1 MIMKEIFI
9 LLLNLYLVF
18 SVQAIR
24 ESIPMKSLSCYN
36 DYNSQVTCTWMEHSE
51 AHALVGMILYQRD
64 NIIKE
69 NKEMLCKHQT
79 ENYLHEAPDSYV
91 RWVCRNTTQIFGI
104 GVDNIYSFKPNKM
117 LQAELNVDLF
127 QNVQTL
133 PPHNL
138 SVSLVRSGD
147 FLLTWTAADG
157 SQGLGNALD
166 YEVTYKR
173 EWESW
178 EKAASLLLSNTTH
191 CPLSHKDLVP
201 GSSYVARV
209 RARPGRDSGFSG
221 QYSEWSTEVLWE
233 TPEGSVGQSGAVQG
247 WACWLRSQTFPVTQ
261 LALIFSEGGL
271 QPRNLRCLFNG
282 ADRLMCSWEV
292 KKAIITSV
300 LFGLFFRATP
310 ISVEEECSPVHEK
323 ALPHVPYVVQSCEIP
338 VSNSSSQSQYH
349 VSVRAKME
357 EKLIEA
363 YKNIKVLPPANVSVT
378 ATGNQEYELRWTKHT
393 LQYGFI
399 KQRYQV
405 EYWKNNQYEKT
416 RQNLNISNDEPPF
429 IFTLQMLAASTEYR
443 GKMRA
448 RVNTPLDYEGPWS
461 EWSEEFT
468 WKTENALPPVLLPVM
483 LPALIIIVLIVAYCS
498 YKYFLRK
505 KQMWEEKIPNPSKSL
520 LIQSY
525 LGKVHLGNWPT
536 SSQLDFNKYNL
547 SEKMEQ
553 ASFLQ
558 VVDRQM
564 KTLAESPEGQAK
576 KTDVSPVAL
585 EPQNSYHALN
595 ESEHAPVVCSSQIA
609 GHSFPVSRRNSAD
622 ASIPSRT
629 AITCFAFNGPY
640 LYSPVM
646 SSQPDMHQTL
656 EGDPVGLR
664 EKSVSLQ
671 YVTLPKEDWP
681 QAPQRQEQPGPGP
694 PQPFL
699 LPDQKEMM
707 QHLNDEKEVSAIPPA
722 CGKGTNVRT
731 EEQKSPNA
739 PSCITS
745 PKQCPLEYITTES
758 LSLPSASDS
767 THPPRVTAGE
777 LPCDTQEPQPASDH
791 SCHEF
796 SPGKTGVMV
805 PVSGQAPT
813 SSPEFHLD
821 TFGDYLTVP
830 LGLHGHSEPTKIS
843 LPVLQ
848 KGNDLPR
855 KQPLSEGNLV
865 VLNPDSTEPVFLCQ
879 VGDYCFHSLK
889 SSVKMDIS
897 QEDHQ
902 VKKPSEGKTTPG
914 KPVSDDESITGKEKD
929 VSNMQAIQL
938 FKNLKSDDYFSW
950 QQSLRI
956 TEIC

>member
-36 DYNSQVTCTWMEHSE
+36 DYNSQVTCTWMERSE

-64 NIIKE
+64 NVIME
-69 NKEMLCKHQT
+69 NKKMPCKRQR
-79 ENYLHEAPDSYV
+79 ENDLHEAPDSYV
-91 RWVCRNTTQIFGI
+91 HWVCHTTTENFGI
-104 GVDNIYSFKPNKM
+104 GVDDIYSFKPNKM

-133 PPHNL
+133 PPQNL
-138 SVSLVRSGD
+138 AVSLMRSGD
-147 FLLTWTAADG
+147 FLLTWKAADG
-157 SQGLGNALD
+157 SQGLGNALE

-178 EKAASLLLSNTTH
+178 EKAASLLLSNTTRCH
-191 CPLSHKDLVP
+191 LRCKDLVP
-201 GSSYVARV
+201 GSRYVARV
-209 RARPGRDSGFSG
+209 RARPGQASGFSG
-221 QYSEWSTEVLWE
+221 QYSEWSMEASWE
-233 TPEGSVGQSGAVQG
+233 TP
-247 WACWLRSQTFPVTQ
+247 
-261 LALIFSEGGL
+261 EGGL
-271 QPRNLRCLFNG
+271 QPRNLHCLFNG
-282 ADRLMCSWEV
+282 ADRLTCSWEV

-300 LFGLFFRATP
+300 LFGLFFRAP
-310 ISVEEECSPVHEK
+310 LASAEEECSPVHEK

-349 VSVRAKME
+349 VSVRAKTE

-378 ATGNQEYELRWTKHT
+378 VTENQEYELRWIKHT
-393 LQYGFI
+393 LGYSFI

-416 RQNLNISNDEPPF
+416 LQKLSISNDEPPF
-429 IFTLQMLAASTEYR
+429 ILTLQMLASSTEYR

-468 WKTENALPPVLLPVM
+468 WKTENVLPPVVLPAM
-483 LPALIIIVLIVAYCS
+483 LPALIITLLIVAYCS
-498 YKYFLRK
+498 YKYLLRK
-505 KQMWEEKIPNPSKSL
+505 KQIWEEKIPNPRKSL
-520 LIQSY
+520 LIQSCHQ
-525 LGKVHLGNWPT
+525 KVHLGNWTT
-536 SSQLDFNKYNL
+536 SSHLDFNKYNL

-553 ASFLQ
+553 SSFLQ
-558 VVDRQM
+558 VVDRQS
-564 KTLAESPEGQAK
+564 KTLAECPEGQTK

-585 EPQNSYHALN
+585 DLQNSYHALN
-595 ESEHAPVVCSSQIA
+595 EPEHAPVLCSSQIA
-609 GHSFPVSRRNSAD
+609 GHSFPVSRRNSAH
-622 ASIPSRT
+622 ASSASQRAIP
-629 AITCFAFNGPY
+629 CFAFNGPY

-646 SSQPDMHQTL
+646 SSQPDMRQTL
-656 EGDPVGLR
+656 EVDAAEVR

-671 YVTLPKEDWP
+671 YVTLPKEDCP
-681 QAPQRQEQPGPGP
+681 QAPQGQEQPGAGP
-694 PQPFL
+694 PQPLL

-707 QHLNDEKEVSAIPPA
+707 QHLDDEKEVSPAPPA
-722 CGKGTNVRT
+722 CGKCMNVRT
-731 EEQKSPNA
+731 EEQQSPKA
-739 PSCITS
+739 LSCIMS
-745 PKQCPLEYITTES
+745 PQQCPLEYITTES
-758 LSLPSASDS
+758 LLLPSASNS
-767 THPPRVTAGE
+767 TRLPLVTAGE
-777 LPCDTQEPQPASDH
+777 LPCDSQEHQPPSEH

-796 SPGKTGVMV
+796 SPKKTGVMV
-805 PVSGQAPT
+805 PVSGQTPT
-813 SSPEFHLD
+813 SSSELHLD

-830 LGLHGHSEPTKIS
+830 LGLHGRSEPTKIS

-865 VLNPDSTEPVFLCQ
+865 VLNPDSSEPVFLCQ

-914 KPVSDDESITGKEKD
+914 KLASDDELITGKQKD
-929 VSNMQAIQL
+929 VSKMQAIQL